1 MALHF
6 AALVEASDKFKV
18 IFPVHWGL
26 VCFQLKSGDNS
37 QNELIAS
44 ELKRQHGVVMTTS
57 LWRGEVYLRAT
68 FNPLTSSI
76 DRCERVFDLIVQTT
90 ESCVNLQE

>member
-6 AALVEASDKFKV
+6 SALIKACDKFKV
-18 IFPVHWGL
+18 IFPVQWGL
-26 VCFQLKSGDNS
+26 VCFQLKSGDNALHE
-37 QNELIAS
+37 QIAN
-44 ELKRQHGVVMTTS
+44 ELKRKHGVIMTTS

-90 ESCVNLQE
+90 DCLLSN